1 MAKKSEETKKKT
13 KEEVKQEEKAPEEVK
28 QEEKAPEEKPERYRA
43 KEGYPVF
50 YYKYG
55 VIDHEW
61 RELDVA
67 MPLLMK
73 RRIEDGMI
81 EVESE
86 VQ

>member
-13 KEEVKQEEKAPEEVK
+13 KEEVKQEEKAS
-28 QEEKAPEEKPERYRA
+28 EEKPERYRA
-43 KEGYPVF
+43 KKGYPVF

-61 RELDVA
+61 RELDGA

-73 RRIEDGMI
+73 RRIDDGMI

-86 VQ
+86 VE

>member
-1 MAKKSEETKKKT
+1 MAKKSEETKKKA
-13 KEEVKQEEKAPEEVK
+13 KEEVK

-61 RELDVA
+61 RELDGA

>member
-1 MAKKSEETKKKT
+1 MVKKSEETKKKT
-13 KEEVKQEEKAPEEVK
+13 KEEVKQEEKAL
-28 QEEKAPEEKPERYRA
+28 EEKPERYRA
-43 KEGYPVF
+43 KKGYPVF

-61 RELDVA
+61 RELDGA

-86 VQ
+86 VE

>member
-13 KEEVKQEEKAPEEVK
+13 KEEVKQEEKAPEEK
-28 QEEKAPEEKPERYRA
+28 SERYRA
-43 KEGYPVF
+43 KKGYPVF

-61 RELDVA
+61 RELDGA

>member
-13 KEEVKQEEKAPEEVK
+13 KEEVKQEEKAPEE
-28 QEEKAPEEKPERYRA
+28 KPERYRA
-43 KEGYPVF
+43 KKGYPVF

-61 RELDVA
+61 RELDGA

-73 RRIEDGMI
+73 IRIEDGMI

-86 VQ
+86 V

>member
-1 MAKKSEETKKKT
+1 M
-13 KEEVKQEEKAPEEVK
+13 
-28 QEEKAPEEKPERYRA
+28 
-43 KEGYPVF
+43 
-50 YYKYG
+50 
-55 VIDHEW
+55 IDHEW
-61 RELDVA
+61 RELDGA

>member
-13 KEEVKQEEKAPEEVK
+13 KEEVKQEEKAPEVETK
-28 QEEKAPEEKPERYRA
+28 EAPEEKPERYRA

-61 RELDVA
+61 RELDGA

-86 VQ
+86 VE

>member
-13 KEEVKQEEKAPEEVK
+13 KEEVKQEEKAPK
-28 QEEKAPEEKPERYRA
+28 EKPERYRA
-43 KEGYPVF
+43 KKGYPVF

-61 RELDVA
+61 RELDGA

-86 VQ
+86 VE

>member
-1 MAKKSEETKKKT
+1 MMAKKSEETKKKT
-13 KEEVKQEEKAPEEVK
+13 KEEVKQEEK
-28 QEEKAPEEKPERYRA
+28 PERYRA
-43 KEGYPVF
+43 KKGYPVF

-61 RELDVA
+61 RELDGA

-73 RRIEDGMI
+73 RRIDDGMI

-86 VQ
+86 VE

>member
-13 KEEVKQEEKAPEEVK
+13 KEEVK

-61 RELDVA
+61 RELDGA

>member
-13 KEEVKQEEKAPEEVK
+13 KEKVK

-61 RELDVA
+61 RELDGA

>member
-13 KEEVKQEEKAPEEVK
+13 KEEVK

-61 RELDVA
+61 RELDGA
-67 MPLLMK
+67 MPLLIK

>member
-13 KEEVKQEEKAPEEVK
+13 KEEVKQEEKT
-28 QEEKAPEEKPERYRA
+28 PEEKPERYRA

-61 RELDVA
+61 RELDGA

>member
-13 KEEVKQEEKAPEEVK
+13 KEEVKQEEKAPEK
-28 QEEKAPEEKPERYRA
+28 KPERYRA

-61 RELDVA
+61 RELDGA

>member
-13 KEEVKQEEKAPEEVK
+13 KEEVK

-61 RELDVA
+61 RELDGT

>member
-13 KEEVKQEEKAPEEVK
+13 EEEVK

-61 RELDVA
+61 RELDGA

>member
-1 MAKKSEETKKKT
+1 MAKKSEETKNKT
-13 KEEVKQEEKAPEEVK
+13 KEEVK

-61 RELDVA
+61 RELDGA

>member
-1 MAKKSEETKKKT
+1 MAKKSEETKKKN
-13 KEEVKQEEKAPEEVK
+13 KEEVKQEEKV
-28 QEEKAPEEKPERYRA
+28 PEEKPERYRA

-61 RELDVA
+61 RELDGT

>member
-13 KEEVKQEEKAPEEVK
+13 KEEVKQEEKAPEEK
-28 QEEKAPEEKPERYRA
+28 LERYRA
-43 KEGYPVF
+43 KKGYPVF

-61 RELDVA
+61 RELDGA

-86 VQ
+86 VE

>member
-13 KEEVKQEEKAPEEVK
+13 KEEVKQEEKAPEE
-28 QEEKAPEEKPERYRA
+28 KPERYRA
-43 KEGYPVF
+43 KKGYPVF

-61 RELDVA
+61 RELDGA

>member
-13 KEEVKQEEKAPEEVK
+13 KEEVK

-61 RELDVA
+61 RELDGA

-86 VQ
+86 VE

>member
-13 KEEVKQEEKAPEEVK
+13 KEEVKQEEKAPEEK
-28 QEEKAPEEKPERYRA
+28 QERYRA
-43 KEGYPVF
+43 KKGYPVF

-61 RELDVA
+61 RELDGA

>member
-13 KEEVKQEEKAPEEVK
+13 KEEVKQEEKT
-28 QEEKAPEEKPERYRA
+28 PERYRA

-61 RELDVA
+61 RELDGA

>member
-13 KEEVKQEEKAPEEVK
+13 KEEVKQEEKV
-28 QEEKAPEEKPERYRA
+28 PEEKPERYRA

-61 RELDVA
+61 RELDGA

-86 VQ
+86 VE